1 MVKNHTLFTPL
12 IIVKSLKL
20 RYFSPS
26 GSPVNL
32 EVDFGDGNWIDFQS
46 IERSRRKDNE
56 VVAAFNED
64 ITINHTYSTAGK
76 ILYSYLMQSY
86 RLQNIFL

>member
-1 MVKNHTLFTPL
+1 MQD
-12 IIVKSLKL
+12 IIYVGIQQKRFDLLVIS
-20 RYFSPS
+20 SPF

-32 EVDFGDGNWIDFQS
+32 EIDFGDGNRVSLQN
-46 IERSRRKDNE
+46 IERSRRKDDG

-64 ITINHTYSTAGK
+64 ITINHTYATAGNT
-76 ILYSYLMQSY
+76 LYFYLMLSY